1 MLQWTHYKGA
11 LKEARKNRDS
21 ALADAD
27 KARADADK
35 LRAAL
40 QARPRAPSFVAA
52 HHCGVAGGVSHEC
65 DGPRFTT

>member
-1 MLQWTHYKGA
+1 MSLAVGTVAAKGCRWLQWTHYKGA

-40 QARPRAPSFVAA
+40 QARPRAPS
-52 HHCGVAGGVSHEC
+52 
-65 DGPRFTT
+65 

>member
-1 MLQWTHYKGA
+1 LLQWTHYKGA

-40 QARPRAPSFVAA
+40 QARPRAPS
-52 HHCGVAGGVSHEC
+52 
-65 DGPRFTT
+65 